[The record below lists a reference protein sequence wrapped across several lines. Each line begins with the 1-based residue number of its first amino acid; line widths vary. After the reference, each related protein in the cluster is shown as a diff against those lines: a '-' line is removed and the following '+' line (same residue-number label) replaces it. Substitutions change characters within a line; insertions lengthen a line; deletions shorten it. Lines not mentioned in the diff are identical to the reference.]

1 MFSLN
6 SHRVYS
12 KWRHPQFYHATK
24 EAELPR
30 VTPHSLRHSLNSAL
44 LLAAI
49 SPYLI
54 RLYLGWL
61 NTSSMLT
68 RQCEEGYTHASVD
81 NLRLIAEK
89 IDELLYRPRAADNQK
104 KIFVIS
110 TFM

>member
-54 RLYLGWL
+54 RLYLGFKHFF
-61 NTSSMLT
+61 NAYK
-68 RQCEEGYTHASVD
+68 CEEGYTHASVD

-104 KIFVIS
+104 KNFVIS